1 MSWTVFDVMRMREY
15 KLCPSVEVLL
25 PFAFKLEACK
35 FFHVCLRF
43 KRNVPGGNHALL
55 TNETDRLNHATVI
68 IRYIICHVLFE
79 FQ

>member
-1 MSWTVFDVMRMREY
+1 MSAAY
-15 KLCPSVEVLL
+15 LL